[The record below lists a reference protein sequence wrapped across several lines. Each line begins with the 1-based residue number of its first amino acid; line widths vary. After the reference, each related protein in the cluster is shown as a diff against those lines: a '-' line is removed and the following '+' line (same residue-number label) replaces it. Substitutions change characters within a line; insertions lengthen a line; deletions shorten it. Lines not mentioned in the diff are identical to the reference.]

1 MTVELVL
8 YNNAKTALEAARTV
22 DEVKDIRDRA
32 LAMQVYAKQAGDRE
46 LINNATEIRYRAERR
61 AGQMLK
67 QMRED
72 GTRQGPGRP
81 KGSVSLPLKKLGV
94 SKIQS
99 SRWQQLSELPQEDYE
114 KRLAAAQ
121 RRVVDALDLTA
132 LTPEERAAEKQARR
146 TQLERDLATQIRAL
160 PNKRYG
166 LILADPEW
174 KFVPWSEETGSDRS
188 AANHYATS
196 ALDAIKKRD
205 VASIAADDC
214 VLALWATVPMLP
226 QALEVLEAWGFD
238 YRSHIVWLKNKTGTG
253 YWFRNVHELLLIGMQ
268 GNVPAPAPGTQWE
281 SAFDADVGGHSEKP
295 DEAYQM
301 LEAYFPT
308 LPKIE
313 LNATKSRNGW
323 DCWGASAP
331 VDLEAES
338 DAAETHTT

>member
-1 MTVELVL
+1 MTVELTL

-22 DEVKDIRDRA
+22 DEVKDIRDKA

-46 LINNATEIRYRAERR
+46 LINNATEIRYRAERK

-67 QMRED
+67 QMRET
-72 GTRQGPGRP
+72 GERRGPGRA
-81 KGSVSLPLKKLGV
+81 KGTGALPLKKLGV

-99 SRWQQLSELPQEDYE
+99 SRWQQLSELTQEAYE

-121 RRVVDALDLTA
+121 NRMNEAFDLS
-132 LTPEERAAEKQARR
+132 PEERTEAKKQRRAAHEEAI
-146 TQLERDLATQIRAL
+146 THQIRAL
-160 PNKRYG
+160 PNKRFG

-196 ALDAIKKRD
+196 RLEDIKSRD

-226 QALEVLEAWGFD
+226 QALEVMHAWGFE
-238 YRSHIVWLKNKTGTG
+238 YRSHSVWLKSRVSTG
-253 YWFRNVHELLLIGMQ
+253 YWFRNAHELLLIGVK
-268 GNVPAPAPGTQWE
+268 GDVPAPAPGTQWE
-281 SAFDADVGGHSEKP
+281 SAWDGEVREHSEKP
-295 DEAYQM
+295 EEAYQM
-301 LEAYFPT
+301 LESYFPT

-313 LNATKSRNGW
+313 LNARQKRDGW
-323 DCWGASAP
+323 DVWGAEAP
-331 VDLEAES
+331 VEVDE
-338 DAAETHTT
+338 AAE